1 MGLTHSEFFRTL
13 PAAMGELPY
22 TVIDHQVQAH
32 QDGKQLSIRLDPQ
45 QERRIALLRIPYTWV
60 HFEFNDYSQSEIDQ
74 FMDYFN
80 SRFQRGGG

>member
-13 PAAMGELPY
+13 PAAMGEHPY
-22 TVIDHQVQAH
+22 TVVDHQVQAH
-32 QDGKQLSIRLDPQ
+32 QGGKQLSIRLDPQ

-60 HFEFNDYSQSEIDQ
+60 HLEFNGYSQNEIDQ